1 MEEVKILVNTKIA
14 VETLPH
20 FALAQRR
27 GTCGLRDHFMWP
39 ASEFS
44 FGSYSTKS
52 RLNEDP

>member
-14 VETLPH
+14 VETLLH

-27 GTCGLRDHFMWP
+27 GTCGPRDHFIWP

-44 FGSYSTKS
+44 FGSYSAKS
-52 RLNEDP
+52 RLNEAP